1 MTARRRIDGDP
12 SDPLVPYSHLLPL
25 VEALVAH
32 GNRITLPGPR
42 GELFAPGQGG
52 YVAYL
57 AEPIDWPWVQA
68 TFELPDLLRYDPE
81 RDELFDHKNW
91 VSILGS
97 QS

>member
-1 MTARRRIDGDP
+1 MTARRRIDDDP
-12 SDPLVPYSHLLPL
+12 TDPLVPYSHLLPL

-32 GNRITLPGPR
+32 GNRITLPGSR
-42 GELFAPGQGG
+42 GELFAPSQGG

-57 AEPIDWPWVQA
+57 AEPIDWPWVQS
-68 TFELPDLLRYDPE
+68 TFELPDLLRYDAD

-97 QS
+97 QG